1 MTPLKAIKAKCLECS
16 CGQITE
22 VKNCPIKDCS
32 LWEYRT
38 GHGQKKTLSDE
49 DREML
54 RQRARQNFN
63 REIIEEKENKQ

>member
-49 DREML
+49 DREIL